1 MTVILRDRVKQYT
14 STAGSGDL
22 SFTTTPN
29 GYVSFSSVFNSGDLT
44 YYCIENGSAWEVG
57 LGRYLQNSLS
67 RETILSSSS
76 GSKLN
81 LTGKS
86 VVFVTLP
93 ASGIVRF
100 DELGE
105 SNLSLSQL
113 SNVLSSTLNSGDILT
128 YNGSMWE
135 NKPSLPSYSDE
146 QSQDAVGGILSNTT
160 SINLS
165 YDDNTPS
172 ISATVNNSGI
182 TNSMLSTGID
192 ASKIGSGLVSNI
204 EFGYLD
210 GVTSSIQSQ
219 LNLKADS
226 GHLHTSADITD
237 FSESVDDRVS
247 SLLSAGTGIQLTY
260 NDSGNSLSIDAYGI
274 LPTGGSTGQILSKI
288 DGLNYNTEWIDN
300 YAKEI
305 VQYVKNSTG
314 STLYKGQVVYIN
326 GSDGTNPT
334 ISLSIASGESGS
346 SKTLGFLKQ
355 DLNQGDF
362 GYIITEGF
370 LDGLNTNSATSAG
383 DTMWLSPTTSGGV
396 VYGLANKPYA
406 PNHLVFLGYVI
417 RKNINN
423 GRIYVKI
430 QNGFE
435 LDELHNVSAT
445 GAINGDIL
453 IYNSGN
459 RLWESKPFPTLYNDE
474 NAQDAVGG
482 ILANTSSISLSYSDE
497 TPSISASVRDSGVIN
512 SMISS
517 GIDAIKIGS
526 GIVTNTEF
534 GYLSGV
540 TSSIQNQLDSKSN
553 SGHQHLSTEITDFT
567 EATQDSVGNILAN
580 TSSVS
585 LSYDDNTPSISASIL
600 DSGITNSMLFGSIDA
615 TKIGSGSVDNTEF
628 SYLDGVNSGIQPQL
642 DLKVPTSR
650 TITINGTSFDLS
662 QDRSYTVSGGISSLN
677 GLTGSSQTFAVANT
691 GTDFNIVSSGTEHT
705 FNLPDASA
713 TARGLVTTGT
723 QTIGGAKT
731 LTAQLNWAS
740 GLGSSVTHILGPTD
754 QTLKVY
760 SAAPAQITTANNGQS
775 IEIRAANGVAGS
787 VAVSAAWGGSVSILA
802 GNAAT
807 NGNGLP
813 YPSAVGGSIII
824 GAGSGAISGSSASL
838 GGNVTIYAGNAGS
851 GSAGVVNI
859 LGAGTQGAS
868 SGSWGFAGGSINIF
882 TPNNSGGTGN
892 YAAGSI
898 SISTGFG
905 STSTGATSAAGPTI
919 SLITGRGS
927 TCSTNGGSAGAGG
940 TMQITSGDGGQ
951 VTGTSGTL
959 SGGIGGPINLTAGK
973 GGAATS
979 ASGTR
984 VGGPGGTITLTAGS
998 GGNGSTT
1005 NGAGGNIVLVAGVG
1019 GTGGGTSASAGKINL
1034 NSQVTSATNVVQ
1046 YANGVNSQTLQ
1057 VFGTFTDVS
1066 NYERSSLRFATYNTA
1081 RYAVL
1086 AAESAGTGAA
1096 NINLVLSPKGNGA
1109 FMLQVPDGTTTG
1121 GNARGANAID
1131 LQTWRTA
1138 ATQVAAGTADFQAGA
1153 NNTTNAGYSATFG
1166 QYNSNTGQ
1174 HGFVCGS
1181 NNTLSGQYGGIFGG
1195 IYNVANQIGAVVV
1208 GGVEASAYRRCMRA
1222 FAANTFIGAGM
1233 GGSQGAELVLSG
1245 ITTTDTSVELMISQN
1260 TRLSIPS
1267 GRICHYILII
1277 TGVRQGGSDVAYYMR
1292 RVVIKNIGGTV
1303 SLVGSVDTIGTDVDA
1318 GTSLSVTA
1326 DNTNKSLN
1334 VSATGVLSQNWRW
1347 NCIVY
1352 GGEILHQ

>member
-14 STAGSGDL
+14 STTGSGDL

-29 GYVSFSSVFNSGDLT
+29 GYTSFSSVFNSGDLT

-57 LGRYLQNSLS
+57 IGRYLQNSLS

-93 ASGIVRF
+93 ASGIVRS

-113 SNVLSSTLNSGDILT
+113 SNVLSSALNSGDILT
-128 YNGSMWE
+128 YNGSVWE
-135 NKPSLPSYSDE
+135 NKPSIPSYSDE

-172 ISATVNNSGI
+172 ISANVNNSGI

-192 ASKIGSGLVSNI
+192 ASKIGSGLVSNT

-210 GVTSSIQSQ
+210 GVTSLIQSQ

-260 NDSGNSLSIDAYGI
+260 NDSGNSLLIDVYGI
-274 LPTGGSTGQILSKI
+274 LPTGGSAGQILSKI
-288 DGLNYNTEWIDN
+288 NGLNYNTEWIDN

-346 SKTLGFLKQ
+346 SKTIGFLKQ

-383 DTMWLSPTTSGGV
+383 DTMWLSPATSGGV

-406 PNHLVFLGYVI
+406 PNHLVFLGYVV

-459 RLWESKPFPTLYNDE
+459 RLWESKPFPVSYTDE

-482 ILANTSSISLSYSDE
+482 ILANTSSISLSYSDG
-497 TPSISASVRDSGVIN
+497 TPSISASVRDSGIVN

-540 TSSIQNQLDSKSN
+540 TSSIQSQLDSKSS
-553 SGHQHLSTEITDFT
+553 SGHQHLSTNIIDFT
-567 EATQDSVGNILAN
+567 EAAQDSVGNILAN

-615 TKIGSGSVDNTEF
+615 TKIGGGSVDNTTF
-628 SYLDGVNSGIQPQL
+628 GYLSGATSGIQPQL

-650 TITINGTSFDLS
+650 TITINGTSLDLS
-662 QDRSYTVSGGISSLN
+662 QDRSYTIPSGVTNLN
-677 GLTGSSQTFAVANT
+677 GLTSTSQTFV
-691 GTDFNIVSSGTEHT
+691 VSSGGTNFAIQSSGEVHT
-705 FNLPDASA
+705 FQLPDASA
-713 TARGLVTTGT
+713 TARGIVSTGV
-723 QTIGGAKT
+723 QTIAGDKSFTGILRWTGPFGQYVRLPNGNQNVAAIQLADNGGT
-731 LTAQLNWAS
+731 PSSIFGPYYDIQGGVGWVFVRSSS
-740 GLGSSVTHILGPTD
+740 GLLKISEVGVNLGNGIL
-754 QTLKVY
+754 
-760 SAAPAQITTANNGQS
+760 S
-775 IEIRAANGVAGS
+775 
-787 VAVSAAWGGSVSILA
+787 W
-802 GNAAT
+802 GNAF
-807 NGNGLP
+807 
-813 YPSAVGGSIII
+813 
-824 GAGSGAISGSSASL
+824 
-838 GGNVTIYAGNAGS
+838 
-851 GSAGVVNI
+851 
-859 LGAGTQGAS
+859 LGAGTTRMVRDAE
-868 SGSWGFAGGSINIF
+868 
-882 TPNNSGGTGN
+882 
-892 YAAGSI
+892 YE
-898 SISTGFG
+898 
-905 STSTGATSAAGPTI
+905 
-919 SLITGRGS
+919 
-927 TCSTNGGSAGAGG
+927 
-940 TMQITSGDGGQ
+940 
-951 VTGTSGTL
+951 
-959 SGGIGGPINLTAGK
+959 IGV
-973 GGAATS
+973 
-979 ASGTR
+979 R
-984 VGGPGGTITLTAGS
+984 
-998 GGNGSTT
+998 
-1005 NGAGGNIVLVAGVG
+1005 
-1019 GTGGGTSASAGKINL
+1019 
-1034 NSQVTSATNVVQ
+1034 
-1046 YANGVNSQTLQ
+1046 NGVNSHIFRVYNTH
-1057 VFGTFTDVS
+1057 TDAS

-1131 LQTWRTA
+1131 LQTSRTA
-1138 ATQVAAGTADFQAGA
+1138 ATQVASADSSVAIGVNCTASALQGAIAIGRGATSSGGGNGRCIAIGVSATASAEYATAIGQCTASGSGSICISNESGSSSGNGSVTIGPAGA
-1153 NNTTNAGYSATFG
+1153 SSSGSCSLAIGGAALASRINEIAFGFRHSLFDVRPGAFLLSCKTTDENFTGLLGNNVFNSNVAWSTRNNTVIQGILQVIGISSSGSSIAAYSRKVIFKNVSGIITLVRSEIIG
-1166 QYNSNTGQ
+1166 TDYEDNSNTDIEIT
-1174 HGFVCGS
+1174 
-1181 NNTLSGQYGGIFGG
+1181 NTTPFFRVKGVSGEI
-1195 IYNVANQIGAVVV
+1195 
-1208 GGVEASAYRRCMRA
+1208 
-1222 FAANTFIGAGM
+1222 
-1233 GGSQGAELVLSG
+1233 
-1245 ITTTDTSVELMISQN
+1245 
-1260 TRLSIPS
+1260 
-1267 GRICHYILII
+1267 
-1277 TGVRQGGSDVAYYMR
+1277 
-1292 RVVIKNIGGTV
+1292 
-1303 SLVGSVDTIGTDVDA
+1303 
-1318 GTSLSVTA
+1318 
-1326 DNTNKSLN
+1326 
-1334 VSATGVLSQNWRW
+1334 WRW
-1347 NCIVY
+1347 SGWFGPTLEMSY
-1352 GGEILHQ
+1352 GT

>member
-57 LGRYLQNSLS
+57 IGRYLQNSLS

-113 SNVLSSTLNSGDILT
+113 SNVLSSALNSGDILT
-128 YNGSMWE
+128 YNGSVWE

-172 ISATVNNSGI
+172 ISATVNSSGI

-274 LPTGGSTGQILSKI
+274 LPTGGSAGQILSKI

-346 SKTLGFLKQ
+346 SKTIGFLKQ

-370 LDGLNTNSATSAG
+370 LDGLNTDSATSAG

-482 ILANTSSISLSYSDE
+482 ILANTSS
-497 TPSISASVRDSGVIN
+497 
-512 SMISS
+512 
-517 GIDAIKIGS
+517 
-526 GIVTNTEF
+526 
-534 GYLSGV
+534 
-540 TSSIQNQLDSKSN
+540 
-553 SGHQHLSTEITDFT
+553 
-567 EATQDSVGNILAN
+567 
-580 TSSVS
+580 VS

-650 TITINGTSFDLS
+650 TITINGTSLDLS
-662 QDRSYTVSGGISSLN
+662 QDRSYTIPSGVTNLN
-677 GLTGSSQTFAVANT
+677 GLTSTSQTFV
-691 GTDFNIVSSGTEHT
+691 VSSGGTNFAIQSSGEVHT
-705 FNLPDASA
+705 FQLPDASA
-713 TARGLVTTGT
+713 TARGIVSTGV
-723 QTIGGAKT
+723 QTIAGDKSFTGILRWTGPFGQYVRLPNGNQNAAAIQLADNGGAPNSVFGPYYNTQNGVGWVFTKSS
-731 LTAQLNWAS
+731 S
-740 GLGSSVTHILGPTD
+740 GL
-754 QTLKVY
+754 LKI
-760 SAAPAQITTANNGQS
+760 S
-775 IEIRAANGVAGS
+775 EFGVN
-787 VAVSAAWGGSVSILA
+787 L
-802 GNAAT
+802 
-807 NGNGLP
+807 GNGIL
-813 YPSAVGGSIII
+813 SW
-824 GAGSGAISGSSASL
+824 
-838 GGNVTIYAGNAGS
+838 GNPFD
-851 GSAGVVNI
+851 
-859 LGAGTQGAS
+859 GAGTTRMVRDAE
-868 SGSWGFAGGSINIF
+868 
-882 TPNNSGGTGN
+882 
-892 YAAGSI
+892 YE
-898 SISTGFG
+898 
-905 STSTGATSAAGPTI
+905 
-919 SLITGRGS
+919 
-927 TCSTNGGSAGAGG
+927 
-940 TMQITSGDGGQ
+940 
-951 VTGTSGTL
+951 
-959 SGGIGGPINLTAGK
+959 IGV
-973 GGAATS
+973 
-979 ASGTR
+979 R
-984 VGGPGGTITLTAGS
+984 
-998 GGNGSTT
+998 
-1005 NGAGGNIVLVAGVG
+1005 
-1019 GTGGGTSASAGKINL
+1019 
-1034 NSQVTSATNVVQ
+1034 
-1046 YANGVNSQTLQ
+1046 NGVNSHIFRVYNTH
-1057 VFGTFTDVS
+1057 TDAS

-1131 LQTWRTA
+1131 LQTSRTA

-1174 HGFVCGS
+1174 YGFVCGS

-1195 IYNVANQIGAVVV
+1195 FYNIANQIGAVVV